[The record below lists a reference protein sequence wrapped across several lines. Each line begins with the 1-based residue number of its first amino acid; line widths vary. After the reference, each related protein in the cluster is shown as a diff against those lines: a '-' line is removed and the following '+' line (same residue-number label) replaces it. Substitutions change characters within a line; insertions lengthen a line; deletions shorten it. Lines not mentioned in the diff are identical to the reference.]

1 MMKRTF
7 KLLALILMPSAVA
20 APVQMAFEVKSSD
33 PSVAQLQADAFAN
46 RTMRNKA
53 YLALTDDEALA
64 PCWMTY
70 ISNRE
75 VQIKTEGRDL
85 RIQERK
91 SSKIIYELTFD
102 PSHFEISGVAQ
113 QDFLDFCADLDVDP
127 SARVPGG
134 ELHAPAEK
142 IAKDASKNAIEVNII
157 WEGSTYKGGMPRQIT
172 SEDTELD
179 Y

>member
-1 MMKRTF
+1 MKRTF

-20 APVQMAFEVKSSD
+20 APVQMVFEVKSSD
-33 PSVAQLQADAFAN
+33 LSVAQLKADAFAN
-46 RTMRNKA
+46 RTMRNNA
-53 YLALTDDEALA
+53 YLALSDDEAMA

-75 VQIKTEGRDL
+75 VQIKTQGRDL
-85 RIQERK
+85 RIQERR
-91 SSKIIYELTFD
+91 SSQVIYELTFD

-127 SARVPGG
+127 LARDPEG
-134 ELHAPAEK
+134 ELQAPAET
-142 IAKDASKNAIEVNII
+142 IVKDASKNAIEVNII
-157 WEGSTYKGGMPRQIT
+157 WEGSTNKGGMPRQIT

>member
-1 MMKRTF
+1 MKRTF

>member
-1 MMKRTF
+1 MKRTF

-127 SARVPGG
+127 LARVPEG
-134 ELHAPAEK
+134 ELQAPAET
-142 IAKDASKNAIEVNII
+142 IVKDASKNAIEVNII

>member
-1 MMKRTF
+1 MKRTF

-53 YLALTDDEALA
+53 YLALTDDDALA

-157 WEGSTYKGGMPRQIT
+157 WEGSTNKGGMPRQIT

>member
-1 MMKRTF
+1 MKRTF

-53 YLALTDDEALA
+53 YLALTDDDALA

-75 VQIKTEGRDL
+75 VQIKTHNL
-85 RIQERK
+85 RFK
-91 SSKIIYELTFD
+91 
-102 PSHFEISGVAQ
+102 
-113 QDFLDFCADLDVDP
+113 
-127 SARVPGG
+127 
-134 ELHAPAEK
+134 
-142 IAKDASKNAIEVNII
+142 
-157 WEGSTYKGGMPRQIT
+157 
-172 SEDTELD
+172 
-179 Y
+179 

>member
-1 MMKRTF
+1 MKRTF

-157 WEGSTYKGGMPRQIT
+157 WEGSTNKGGMPRQIT